1 MKKKLY
7 DYPSSKIEHD
17 YKVVKILVVIVIICA
32 IVILISSF
40 FAAPNSNNINA
51 NSNKG
56 WIGFIQSCAG
66 YALGWIF

>member
-32 IVILISSF
+32 IVII
-40 FAAPNSNNINA
+40 
-51 NSNKG
+51 
-56 WIGFIQSCAG
+56 
-66 YALGWIF
+66 

>member
-32 IVILISSF
+32 IVMLIGSF
-40 FAAPNSNNINA
+40 SVAPNSVNT

-56 WIGFIQSCAG
+56 WLGFIQSCAG
-66 YALGWIF
+66 YVMGWIF